1 MYNKPKKTPPPEASQ
16 VLICKSFVLFQK
28 LNSPTL
34 KNNRVLDEL
43 VQNFIKVRYI
53 LCFSVMYNKNQSK
66 FQVEIFFDLLNV
78 LIFL

>member
-1 MYNKPKKTPPPEASQ
+1 MGTNVQQAKRTSPPEASQ
-16 VLICKSFVLFQK
+16 VIICKFFFLFQK

-53 LCFSVMYNKNQSK
+53 L
-66 FQVEIFFDLLNV
+66 FFLLC
-78 LIFL
+78 IIKIKAGFR